1 MFNQKQISMGESKAG
16 TSLKMAAA
24 AAFGIYG
31 AWFSSLPLSLDF
43 NDKKQYTEDIDYSTS
58 FQKQD
63 FKKNNASVNRT
74 STFNLKADSV
84 ENIKNAE
91 NKISDKQLE
100 SFSAEQNETALK
112 VARLQKHLTAPWGWI
127 HSAIQLLG
135 ILLLSIPGIRS
146 SVKEIKN
153 GYFGISNQIMAGI
166 AFPTVTGFYNLATNS
181 LIPCCIAHMA
191 FLKNIQ
197 VAAGSSVNFTGFLFA
212 TSGAAVLTAISFLSE
227 SIESYIERYSQ
238 KQIEKILAND
248 RLSQNYLV
256 KIDKVWV
263 ETAVDDIETRND
275 LKIRYGEA
283 VPVDGIL
290 KTDALVMRDQLT
302 GEADEIS
309 LKAGEKI
316 LAGTIIKGRNGAE
329 IQAVAVG
336 NDTSLAKIR
345 QIALE
350 VAQNKSNA
358 ATQVEKFAKWFSP
371 IITGLSLIGFLYGA
385 YVGSYFYIIYSLSL
399 VFVFTPCA
407 LKLSV
412 PALTA
417 TFLLKFSKKKNIFI
431 KNFSAFENAAK
442 VKAVFFDKTGTLVS
456 HEKKMIDQ
464 KIVTDAE
471 LVYAL
476 IEKMTQSS
484 NHPVSKF
491 LNQEAQKNWQGDFAN
506 PRLTQMAEIEGQGFV
521 AQWNEQNV
529 LFGNE
534 KLLREQGFLAEQVA
548 QFGEFSNYLVVGQ
561 NIVAGFLLEG
571 KLRPDAIETV
581 SALQKTGKKVFILSG
596 DRKDETKRVARLL
609 NIPEEQALGQLSDDE
624 KMEKV
629 AAYKENFGLTMFVG
643 DGINDAKA
651 LAQAD
656 LGVAW
661 NAQNLAAE
669 NADIIAFEDNG
680 LKRITEIFDEQ
691 KRYNRL
697 LMQNIFFP
705 LITNSVLL
713 FTIVSGTFSSLL
725 LSIGG
730 PLLSGFTLP
739 IAFLIHESV
748 SFMAAGNSMRGY
760 LDSSFSLIANIKR
773 LISKHS

>member
-1 MFNQKQISMGESKAG
+1 
-16 TSLKMAAA
+16 
-24 AAFGIYG
+24 
-31 AWFSSLPLSLDF
+31 
-43 NDKKQYTEDIDYSTS
+43 
-58 FQKQD
+58 
-63 FKKNNASVNRT
+63 
-74 STFNLKADSV
+74 
-84 ENIKNAE
+84 
-91 NKISDKQLE
+91 
-100 SFSAEQNETALK
+100 
-112 VARLQKHLTAPWGWI
+112 
-127 HSAIQLLG
+127 
-135 ILLLSIPGIRS
+135 
-146 SVKEIKN
+146 
-153 GYFGISNQIMAGI
+153 
-166 AFPTVTGFYNLATNS
+166 
-181 LIPCCIAHMA
+181 MA

-197 VAAGSSVNFTGFLFA
+197 AAAGSPVNFTGFLFA

-248 RLSQNYLV
+248 RLSQNYLI
-256 KIDKVWV
+256 KKDNIWA
-263 ETAVDDIETRND
+263 ETAVEVLEKGDH

-290 KTDALVMRDQLT
+290 KTDAIVMRDQLT
-302 GEADEIS
+302 GEADEIN
-309 LKAGEKI
+309 LNVGEKI

-329 IQAVAVG
+329 VQAIAVG
-336 NDTSLAKIR
+336 SDTSLAKIR
-345 QIALE
+345 QIAAE

-371 IITGLSLIGFLYGA
+371 IITGLSLLGFLYGA

-417 TFLLKFSKKKNIFI
+417 TFLLKFSKKKKMFI
-431 KNFSAFENAAK
+431 KNFSAFENAK
-442 VKAVFFDKTGTLVS
+442 KIKAVFFDKTGTLVS
-456 HEKKMIDQ
+456 HEKKIIDQ
-464 KIVTDAE
+464 KIITDAE

-476 IEKMTQSS
+476 VEKMTQSS

-491 LNQEAQKNWQGDFAN
+491 FNQEAQKNWQGDFTN
-506 PRLTQMAEIEGQGFV
+506 PRLSQMAEIEGQGFV
-521 AQWNEQNV
+521 AQWKEKNI

-534 KLLREQGFLAEQVA
+534 KLLTEQGFSKEHVA
-548 QFGEFSNYLVVGQ
+548 QFGEFSNYLVIGQ
-561 NIVAGFLLEG
+561 NIAAGFLLEG

-581 SALQKTGKKVFILSG
+581 SALQKTGRKIFILSG
-596 DRKDETKRVARLL
+596 DRKEETKRVARLL
-609 NIPEEQALGQLSDDE
+609 NIPEEQAFGQLSDDE

-629 AAYKENFGLTMFVG
+629 ATYKKKVGLTMFVG

-669 NADIIAFEDNG
+669 NADIIAFEDSG
-680 LKRITEIFDEQ
+680 LKRVTEVFEEQ

-697 LMQNIFFP
+697 LIQNIFFP
-705 LITNSVLL
+705 LITNSALL

-748 SFMAAGNSMRGY
+748 SFMAAGNSVRGY
-760 LDSSFSLIANIKR
+760 LNSPSLVNTVRR
-773 LISKHS
+773 LFTRKAAVS